1 MEETDWDAYGTG
13 NYEKCADCMVHSGFE
28 ASAVLDA
35 VKRPWKLAAVTLMGV
50 KTEGPMAPE
59 IPLDRQRPAEYVFS
73 RHVER
78 KLAEI
83 EQAEAAPQPPV
94 AAE

>member
-1 MEETDWDAYGTG
+1 M
-13 NYEKCADCMVHSGFE
+13 M
-28 ASAVLDA
+28 
-35 VKRPWKLAAVTLMGV
+35 AVTARGV

-59 IPLDRQRPAEYVFS
+59 IPLDRQRPAEFVFS

-83 EQAEAAPQPPV
+83 DEAEAGSQSPV

>member
-1 MEETDWDAYGTG
+1 
-13 NYEKCADCMVHSGFE
+13 
-28 ASAVLDA
+28 
-35 VKRPWKLAAVTLMGV
+35 
-50 KTEGPMAPE
+50 MAPE
-59 IPLDRQRPAEYVFS
+59 IPLDQQRPAEFVFS

-83 EQAEAAPQPPV
+83 REATRGERA